1 MKNENTKQTK
11 MLFWTL
17 EILAVVAI
25 IFVCTKIKFVFEPLF
40 TFVSVVFVPFVI
52 AGFLFYM
59 LNPLVTRLS
68 KLRYKKFGL
77 NRSFASLFVVL
88 ILVLIIVGGIGL
100 LIPTIINEF
109 TSLVKALPD
118 TANQINKIIS
128 KLSES
133 KLFKQVDFS
142 TYLDKVDS
150 KIGTYAETFL
160 TGLSKSLGTI
170 ISTITSVTVVA
181 ITVPVMLFYM
191 LKDGQKLVP
200 SIQKITPG
208 KRSDEVSGLL
218 TKMSAT
224 LSSYISGQVIECLF
238 VAVFT
243 TIGYLI
249 IGQPLAVVLGIIA
262 GMANIIPYVGP
273 YIGITPA
280 LIVSLTMAQDKII
293 WVIIIV
299 LIVQQVDGNIIYPN
313 IIGKSLNI
321 HPLTIIVL
329 LLAAGNIAGIA
340 GMILCIPFYAV
351 VRTIVVYFW
360 DIYNLDRS
368 NE

>member
-1 MKNENTKQTK
+1 MKNIKENK
-11 MLFWTL
+11 MFFWTIEL
-17 EILAVVAI
+17 LAVATL
-25 IFVCTKIKFVFEPLF
+25 IFVCTKIKFIFEPLF

-52 AGFLFYM
+52 SGFLFYM
-59 LNPLVTRLS
+59 LNPLVTKLS
-68 KLRYKKFGL
+68 KLKYKRIGL
-77 NRSFASLFVVL
+77 NRSFASLFIVL
-88 ILVLIIVGGIGL
+88 VLVLIVVGGIAL
-100 LIPTIINEF
+100 LVPTIISEF
-109 TSLVKALPD
+109 TSLVKAIPD
-118 TANQINKIIS
+118 TASQMNTVVNKISHSQI
-128 KLSES
+128 
-133 KLFKQVDFS
+133 FKHIDVG
-142 TYLDKVDS
+142 TYLSKIDS
-150 KIGTYAETFL
+150 QIGTYAETFL

-170 ISTITSVTVVA
+170 ISTITSVTIIA

-191 LKDGQKLVP
+191 LKDGQKLIP
-200 SIQKITPG
+200 SIQKMTPG
-208 KRSDEVSGLL
+208 KRSEEVSGLL
-218 TKMSAT
+218 QKMSAT

-249 IGQPLAVVLGIIA
+249 IGQPLGVVLGIIA
-262 GMANIIPYVGP
+262 GMANIIPYIGP
-273 YIGITPA
+273 YIGIAPA

-299 LIVQQVDGNIIYPN
+299 IIVQQVDGNIIYPN

-351 VRTIVVYFW
+351 VRTIVIYFW
-360 DIYNLDRS
+360 DIYNLDKS
-368 NE
+368 